1 MSSIY
6 TSPKAVLLPPSR
18 PVRHRAPAEDSHDG
32 GTDSLGLE
40 CRVRALRMLA
50 VTLLKQLESM
60 ECESAEPSELHV
72 ESLVDEF
79 EAQLIQSALTLT
91 RGHQRRAAEIL
102 RLKANTLNN
111 KMRRHELASH
121 PVS

>member
-6 TSPKAVLLPPSR
+6 TSAKPVVATPLR
-18 PVRHRAPAEDSHDG
+18 PAIHIAPAGESPDEATESI
-32 GTDSLGLE
+32 GLE

-50 VTLLKQLESM
+50 VTLLKQIESI
-60 ECESAEPSELHV
+60 ECQSAEPVELHV

-79 EAQLIQSALTLT
+79 EAQLIRSALTLT
-91 RGHQRRAAEIL
+91 QGHQRRAARIL

-111 KMRRHELASH
+111 KKSRHELE
-121 PVS
+121 